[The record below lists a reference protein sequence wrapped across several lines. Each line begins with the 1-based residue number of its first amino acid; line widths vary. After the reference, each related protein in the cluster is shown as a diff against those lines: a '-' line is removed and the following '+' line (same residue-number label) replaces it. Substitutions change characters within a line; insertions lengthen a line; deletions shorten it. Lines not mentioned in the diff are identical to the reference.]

1 MELVITNIA
10 NGSEGIGRY
19 LILIY
24 IISHYTG
31 FDSIY
36 IISHYTGFDSIYIIS
51 HYTDF
56 DSHLH
61 YQSLYTF

>member
-24 IISHYTG
+24 IISHYTR
-31 FDSIY
+31 FDSMVYSKIK
-36 IISHYTGFDSIYIIS
+36 IR
-51 HYTDF
+51 
-56 DSHLH
+56 L
-61 YQSLYTF
+61 